1 MSDTPQVKPQVRQ
14 DTPVAA
20 APAKPTDTKPSPT
33 VVNELP
39 AKESPAPT
47 PQLNWQVADNH
58 INRLRESLEEF
69 MGKPGMNPFI
79 WWNKNVVP
87 LQTAMS
93 NPRNRTPELYQMIL
107 ALAIP
112 VEGPTAH
119 VPLPSIKIIPQVAQ
133 EAQPR
138 HELINPLKLQ
148 QEQQAKM
155 NYLNIGGIGRK

>member
-1 MSDTPQVKPQVRQ
+1 MSDTTSAPKAVTTSAVKPALV
-14 DTPVAA
+14 
-20 APAKPTDTKPSPT
+20 
-33 VVNELP
+33 
-39 AKESPAPT
+39 PT
-47 PQLNWQVADNH
+47 PAQKEIPPVVEPQPNWQHAESH
-58 INRLRESLEEF
+58 IQKLQESLTKF

-107 ALAIP
+107 SLSVP
-112 VEGPTAH
+112 VDGPTAH
-119 VPLPSIKIIPQVAQ
+119 VPLPTINIIPQVAQ

-148 QEQQAKM
+148 QEQQAKL
-155 NYLNIGGIGRK
+155 NYLNIGGIGQKK